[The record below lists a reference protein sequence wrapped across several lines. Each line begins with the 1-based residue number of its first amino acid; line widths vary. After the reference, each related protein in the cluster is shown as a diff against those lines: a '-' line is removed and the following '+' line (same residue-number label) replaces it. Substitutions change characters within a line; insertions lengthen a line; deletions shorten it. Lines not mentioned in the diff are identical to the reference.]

1 MPAASPTYLT
11 GLVSGHALE
20 LDPHSVAAAPI
31 ALLPLAPPPEIKM
44 PVCLRLPFSRN
55 GANDSPALSNACTRP
70 KSAQRLPRDHDQFRR
85 APA

>member
-31 ALLPLAPPPEIKM
+31 ALLGSTD
-44 PVCLRLPFSRN
+44 VSV
-55 GANDSPALSNACTRP
+55 GGVSG
-70 KSAQRLPRDHDQFRR
+70 
-85 APA
+85 